1 MPDKGSHTDSERNVR
16 RCAFERQVGIVRTG
30 ALEVIGAE
38 LQLGITVLHG
48 GELGNG
54 FVSAFVQIS

>member
-1 MPDKGSHTDSERNVR
+1 MR
-16 RCAFERQVGIVRTG
+16 RYAFERQVGIVRTG